1 MRSNVLYYYAG
12 PDSIEPRG
20 QLVVRG
26 PRSAVAP
33 AAPSGPAALFFAE
46 KKAVFPFKVNQGDEY
61 ERILAAGSEEA
72 RDAWVAALRAGL
84 G

>member
-1 MRSNVLYYYAG
+1 MRSNVLYYYDG
-12 PDSIEPRG
+12 PDSVEPRG

-26 PRSAVAP
+26 PRSAVA
-33 AAPSGPAALFFAE
+33 PAALFFAE